1 MIIFQASPIR
11 KWVGGTSSNT
21 DWASLRVVLMSLYLA
36 DWGSSR
42 YITYLSLS
50 SLPSFITFYKY
61 CLEIPTDFQTLTY
74 TFPHYG
80 CEFPG
85 GQFFYVWNSS
95 EFPSAFTWL
104 VVLKIM
110 LGPWDVSVCREDV
123 EFCQPVKYVW
133 VFFLSFFFFQE
144 LSYTLHPVW
153 SSLNWIYILTELLTL
168 FIIFYDLVFFKERCV
183 EGTSGQKTY
192 SLGNKKT

>member
-1 MIIFQASPIR
+1 MLKKRERGKRMIIFQASPIR
-11 KWVGGTSSNT
+11 KWVGGTSSYT
-21 DWASLRVVLMSLYLA
+21 DLASLRIVLTSLYLA
-36 DWGSSR
+36 DWGFSL
-42 YITYLSLS
+42 YITYLHLS
-50 SLPSFITFYKY
+50 SLRSFMTFYKY
-61 CLEIPTDFQTLTY
+61 CLEIPADFHTLTY

-110 LGPWDVSVCREDV
+110 LGPWDVTVCREDV

-133 VFFLSFFFFQE
+133 FFFFFFFFR
-144 LSYTLHPVW
+144 SFHTLLILCGLH
-153 SSLNWIYILTELLTL
+153 LTEFIFNRTTHSLYHLLWLGL
-168 FIIFYDLVFFKERCV
+168 F
-183 EGTSGQKTY
+183 
-192 SLGNKKT
+192 